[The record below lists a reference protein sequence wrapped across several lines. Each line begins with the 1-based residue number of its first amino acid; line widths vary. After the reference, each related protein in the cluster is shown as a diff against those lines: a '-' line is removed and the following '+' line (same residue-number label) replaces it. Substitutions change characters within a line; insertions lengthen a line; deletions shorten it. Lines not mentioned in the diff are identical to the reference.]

1 MEHGALT
8 GIDEFIHIEEVDRGP
23 AFAELIFRRKYGLSV
38 PDFPH
43 HVVAWYRGHGESFS
57 VACYIHFTDCGDI
70 LLGGGACTD
79 DRILRRMG
87 ENERAAVRA
96 AGGLYLHTLKWSLAH
111 FGHRFAAVFGY
122 CGDALAERV
131 DRAAGFVSTEHD
143 RLLVYWTRQIEER
156 RRKQMIAK
164 AHSFIPF

>member
-1 MEHGALT
+1 MS
-8 GIDEFIHIEEVDRGP
+8 GIDDFIFIEEVDRGP
-23 AFAELIFRRKYGLSV
+23 AFAEAIFQRKYGLSV

-43 HVVAWYRGHGESFS
+43 HVVAWYRAGQQAFS

-79 DRILRRMG
+79 DRVLRRMSDD
-87 ENERAAVRA
+87 ERAAVRA
-96 AGGLYLHTLKWSLAH
+96 AGGLYLHTLKWSLVH
-111 FGHRFAAVFGY
+111 FGERFAAVFGY

-131 DRAAGFVSTEHD
+131 DRAAGFESTGHD
-143 RLLVYWTRQIEER
+143 RLLAFWTRSVDER
-156 RRKQMIAK
+156 RRAQMIAK